1 MASIYVYTRGGGK
14 PGRITGASLEVLKGS
29 LSTSG
34 MLKWDHE
41 KEYGRRELGG
51 PVVEGEV
58 V

>member
-1 MASIYVYTRGGGK
+1 M
-14 PGRITGASLEVLKGS
+14 TGASSEVLKGS